1 MGGLV
6 SDESES
12 RIESG
17 IRRRN
22 SEFREDWPSDSDP
35 RGIDD

>member
-1 MGGLV
+1 MGRLV

-12 RIESG
+12 RAESG

-22 SEFREDWPSDSDP
+22 SEFPEDWQSDSDS
-35 RGIDD
+35 